1 VIYINGSYSRS
12 ITFITGLIN
21 MLAGGF
27 SGVIKCIKERSAN
40 MVVILNTWLSIKG
53 LKVVRNASKDS
64 YSWLSE
70 LKLIIRASINSL
82 RGSSM
87 SFPL

>member
-1 VIYINGSYSRS
+1 
-12 ITFITGLIN
+12 

-27 SGVIKCIKERSAN
+27 LGVIKCIKERLAN
-40 MVVILNTWLSIKG
+40 IVVILKAWSFVKG

-64 YSWLSE
+64 YSWLFK
-70 LKLIIRASINSL
+70 LKLIIRAFINLL

-87 SFPL
+87 SSPL